1 MFLKLKTIKSVSI
14 PPEAFV
20 LTLDYLTKAT
30 NVSIGGPMKSFVI
43 DSEVMPPLSESS
55 KAKIAANSDWLL
67 QLDKKLVA
75 KPANLS
81 NGGSVDQSDNES
93 IGSMDFDPFGVLDRK
108 LKKWTTKMF
117 QSYRKAMSHHDV
129 AMTSSLIDPPITST
143 TATTVTTDW
152 SLVTTTATTV
162 TPAATTSTSWID
174 QWDDSLFKKDE
185 SFGMSHRLPEYDEML
200 ENFDEGL
207 WENLDLDLSSGD
219 GSKGEQVFKEL
230 LDDVTSKNYVIDDDD
245 VIIPDIIEPINS
257 RYVPNQSYDELYDDS
272 LWNETDGNYDHSGS
286 GDDHYHD
293 RDHYDDGSVPTMIA
307 PILSTEIDKR
317 GDDVITD
324 ESSDVESSTWT
335 DGTTMTAGFDTATSV
350 PTTTTFVTTT
360 LANRVT
366 MDPNVLVT
374 VTETSLVTDVTV
386 YSDSDYEC
394 DDSDL
399 CDEFESGSGDKESP
413 TEV

>member
-1 MFLKLKTIKSVSI
+1 
-14 PPEAFV
+14 
-20 LTLDYLTKAT
+20 
-30 NVSIGGPMKSFVI
+30 MKSFVI
-43 DSEVMPPLSESS
+43 DSEVKPPLSKFSE
-55 KAKIAANSDWLL
+55 AKIEANSDWLI

-75 KPANLS
+75 KPVN
-81 NGGSVDQSDNES
+81 QSDDGTDS
-93 IGSMDFDPFGVLDRK
+93 DFDPFGILDRK

-117 QSYRKAMSHHDV
+117 QSYQKAMGRQNV
-129 AMTSSLIDPPITST
+129 TVTSSSVGQLRDPPSTT

-152 SLVTTTATTV
+152 SIVTTTATTV
-162 TPAATTSTSWID
+162 TPTATTSTSWID
-174 QWDDSLFKKDE
+174 QWDDSLFKKEFE
-185 SFGMSHRLPEYDEML
+185 SLDMSHRLPEYDEML
-200 ENFDEGL
+200 DNFDEGL

-230 LDDVTSKNYVIDDDD
+230 LNDVTSKNYVIDDDD

-257 RYVPNQSYDELYDDS
+257 RYIPNQSYDELYDDS
-272 LWNETDGNYDHSGS
+272 MWNETDGNYDHSGS

-293 RDHYDDGSVPTMIA
+293 GSVPTVIS
-307 PILSTEIDKR
+307 PILSTEIDSR
-317 GDDVITD
+317 GDDVLTTTITSSTESD

-335 DGTTMTAGFDTATSV
+335 DGTTMTAGFETATSLPTSTV
-350 PTTTTFVTTT
+350 PTTS

-366 MDPNVLVT
+366 IDPDSVT

-399 CDEFESGSGDKESP
+399 CDESESGSGDSESLS
-413 TEV
+413 EVYLTHKTPRDTKVTVM

>member
-117 QSYRKAMSHHDV
+117 QSYRKAMSRHDV
-129 AMTSSLIDPPITST
+129 TMTSSLIDPPITST

-245 VIIPDIIEPINS
+245 VIIPDIIEPISS

-272 LWNETDGNYDHSGS
+272 LSWNETDGHYDHSGS

-293 RDHYDDGSVPTMIA
+293 GSIPTVIA
-307 PILSTEIDKR
+307 PIQR
-317 GDDVITD
+317 GDDVITTSPD
-324 ESSDVESSTWT
+324 ESSESSTWT
-335 DGTTMTAGFDTATSV
+335 DGTTLTDGFETATSG
-350 PTTTTFVTTT
+350 PTSTVVTTT
-360 LANRVT
+360 LVNRVT
-366 MDPNVLVT
+366 VAP
-374 VTETSLVTDVTV
+374 VTEMTLVTDVTV
-386 YSDSDYEC
+386 YSDYEC

-399 CDEFESGSGDKESP
+399 CNESESGSGESEP
-413 TEV
+413 EVYVTPI

>member
-1 MFLKLKTIKSVSI
+1 MKLKTIKSVSI

-30 NVSIGGPMKSFVI
+30 NVSIGQSSQPMKSLVI
-43 DSEVMPPLSESS
+43 SSEVKPPLSKSS
-55 KAKIAANSDWLL
+55 EAKIEANSDWLI

-75 KPANLS
+75 KPVNQS
-81 NGGSVDQSDNES
+81 EDGTIDQSD
-93 IGSMDFDPFGVLDRK
+93 DFDPFGVLDRK

-117 QSYRKAMSHHDV
+117 QSYQKAMSHSDV
-129 AMTSSLIDPPITST
+129 TMTSSSADQSRIDPPSTT
-143 TATTVTTDW
+143 TATSVTTDW

-162 TPAATTSTSWID
+162 TPAATTSTSWVD
-174 QWDDSLFKKDE
+174 QWDDSLFGKEFE
-185 SFGMSHRLPEYDEML
+185 SLDMSHRLPEYDEML

-245 VIIPDIIEPINS
+245 IIVPDIIEPISS

-272 LWNETDGNYDHSGS
+272 LSWNETDGHYDHSGS

-293 RDHYDDGSVPTMIA
+293 GSIPTVIA
-307 PILSTEIDKR
+307 PIQR
-317 GDDVITD
+317 GDDVITTSPD
-324 ESSDVESSTWT
+324 ESSDYESSTWT
-335 DGTTMTAGFDTATSV
+335 DGTTLTDGFETATSA
-350 PTTTTFVTTT
+350 PTSTIVTTT
-360 LANRVT
+360 LVNRVT
-366 MDPNVLVT
+366 VAP
-374 VTETSLVTDVTV
+374 VTEMTLVTDVTV
-386 YSDSDYEC
+386 YSDYEC

-399 CDEFESGSGDKESP
+399 CNESESGSGESESLS
-413 TEV
+413 EV